1 MEPALEKYGK
11 SQDEFGF
18 SGFDHMVW
26 HYDSMED
33 YEKGSRATAERFRR
47 PVKTVKQDMFMG
59 TTEVLIEKFRKAED
73 MGVDTMI
80 IFVRPTGALALA
92 KENLARFRDEVIS
105 QL

>member
-1 MEPALEKYGK
+1 M
-11 SQDEFGF
+11 
-18 SGFDHMVW
+18 
-26 HYDSMED
+26 
-33 YEKGSRATAERFRR
+33 
-47 PVKTVKQDMFMG
+47 KQDMFVG

-92 KENLARFRDEVIS
+92 MENLARFRDEVIS